1 MEGSTLHPMN
11 RPHLRPLIALTG
23 FFLLLVGLFIWSRV
37 VERKSYLNP
46 DDAVAEIARIESG
59 LPTEIKLPPIRSSD
73 PSRGS
78 TSTKALVVVEF
89 ADFNCLYCR
98 LIEPELRQAMQAF
111 PNDARL
117 VWRDLPLNADQADG
131 LLPSQAARCAQD
143 QGKFWQMHDA
153 LFATAKLD
161 RKGVHSAA
169 QNAGLD
175 LALFEACLTSNKH
188 VDAIRAE
195 LALARNSGITASPT
209 LFIGNQVI
217 SGYARAQ
224 ELADIIA
231 QVLATRPPSR

>member
-1 MEGSTLHPMN
+1 MN
-11 RPHLRPLIALTG
+11 RSHLRHLIALGG
-23 FFLLLVGLFIWSRV
+23 FFLVLIGLFVWSRF
-37 VERKSYLNP
+37 VEQRSYLEP
-46 DDAVAEIARIESG
+46 GEAMQEIARLEAG
-59 LPTEIKLPPIRSSD
+59 LPTEVNLPPLRSSD

-78 TSTKALVVVEF
+78 TNTNALVVAEF

-117 VWRDLPLNADQADG
+117 VWRDLPLNAEQADG

-143 QGKFWQMHDA
+143 QGKFWEMHDA

-169 QNAGLD
+169 QNANLD
-175 LALFEACLTSNKH
+175 LSAFETCLTSNKH
-188 VDAIRAE
+188 VDRIRAE
-195 LALARNSGITASPT
+195 VGVARNSGISGSPT
-209 LFIGNQVI
+209 LFIGDQVV

-224 ELADIIA
+224 ELADLIA
-231 QVLATRPPSR
+231 QALAIRESRAR